1 MPIYEYVCENCHQ
14 KFESLRSIKE
24 ADSPIQC
31 LYCQSS
37 DTHRVV
43 SVFFAQSG
51 GKVIASAGS
60 SCGSCAGGSCSTC
73 GH

>member
-1 MPIYEYVCENCHQ
+1 MPIYEYLCENCHQ

-31 LYCQSS
+31 HYCQSS

-51 GKVIASAGS
+51 GKVIASAS
-60 SCGSCAGGSCSTC
+60 SGCGSCAGGSCSTC
-73 GH
+73 GR

>member
-1 MPIYEYVCENCHQ
+1 MPIYEYVCDTCHQ

-24 ADSPIQC
+24 ADSPIPCQ
-31 LYCQSS
+31 YCHSTE
-37 DTHRVV
+37 THRIV

-51 GKVIASAGS
+51 GKVIASSGGG
-60 SCGSCAGGSCSTC
+60 CGSCAGGSCSTC